1 MIKYI
6 FIKFIKNIMTD
17 VLMEAIIAAC
27 WVCLVCCILGQILI
41 CYMKRKEKYKVQPVI
56 VTI

>member
-1 MIKYI
+1 
-6 FIKFIKNIMTD
+6 MTD

-41 CYMKRKEKYKVQPVI
+41 CYMERKEKYKVQPVI